1 MQIRTLLVIALMAF
15 LVVNIHCQP
24 NTKTTVEVGIV
35 NPQPQKTYRFFSDVQ
50 LDSTITSALVD
61 GMDYLSPN
69 VSSYITGLTNFHS
82 EGDTLFGEFEI
93 PDLEQPQ
100 YIKGGLVQVND
111 ITTKYSAM
119 TVTPWIESD
128 MIEPRAGFFMR
139 KK

>member
-1 MQIRTLLVIALMAF
+1 MRIRTLLVIALVSF
-15 LVVNIHCQP
+15 LVVSIHCQP

-35 NPQPQKTYRFFSDVQ
+35 NPLPQKTYLFFSDVKT
-50 LDSTITSALVD
+50 DSNQVSVLID
-61 GMDYLSPN
+61 GMDYLDPN
-69 VSSYITGLTNFHS
+69 VSNKITALTNFHTD
-82 EGDTLFGEFEI
+82 GDTLFGEFQI
-93 PDLEQPQ
+93 PDLEVPQ
-100 YIKGGLVQVND
+100 FLKGGLVQVND